1 MVYSLPPR
9 RCPQKISKNQRAGT
23 LKNHFD
29 RPINTAAIIVIFRR
43 HYYHCHNDFRFN
55 NKITCYIPLQAMTA
69 TATETVIIM
78 ATIFSKSNNKNNN
91 NNNNKLR
98 IQETLKI
105 QERALVGKS

>member
-1 MVYSLPPR
+1 M
-9 RCPQKISKNQRAGT
+9 I
-23 LKNHFD
+23 
-29 RPINTAAIIVIFRR
+29 
-43 HYYHCHNDFRFN
+43 
-55 NKITCYIPLQAMTA
+55 A

-78 ATIFSKSNNKNNN
+78 ATIFSKSNNN